1 MVRMISLRQAVEETG
16 LSYHFLR
23 GLCLSGDVKSVR
35 SGTKFYLNYRS
46 LMAFCGEPVESGECD
61 AGLG

>member
-1 MVRMISLRQAVEETG
+1 MVRMISLKQAVQETG

-23 GLCLSGDVKSVR
+23 NLCLSGDVKSVR

-46 LMAFCGEPVESGECD
+46 LMAFCGETIEDGEACE
-61 AGLG
+61 GLD